1 MITRYMTNN
10 PCYKQGRTITVTGLM
25 LHSVGVPQPDPL
37 VFIRQ
42 FDKADYDRACVH
54 GFIGAVETYITL
66 PILETPGKAMRGWH
80 GGKTASNNTM
90 IGVEMCEPGT
100 IKYVGGATF
109 QVLNRVKAVEYVEA
123 VTKRAVDLFAQLC
136 TFHGLDPLEDGV
148 ILSHAEG
155 NRRGIASAHADP
167 DHLWKGLNM
176 NYSMDHFRRDVAAK
190 MKGEDDMTVE
200 EVKKIVAE
208 VLEETTP
215 TVYTYLSDVPD
226 WARPTVQKLVDKG
239 VLKGT
244 GNGELNLDYSTL
256 RVLVVNDRAGIYD
269 NLN

>member
-1 MITRYMTNN
+1 MVTRYMTNN
-10 PCYKQGRTITVTGLM
+10 PCYKQGRTIQVQGLM

-42 FDKADYDRACVH
+42 FDKASYDRACVH
-54 GFIGAVETYITL
+54 GFIGADETYITL

-80 GGKTASNNTM
+80 GGKQASNNTM
-90 IGVEMCEPGT
+90 IGVEMCEPNT

-136 TFHGLDPLEDGV
+136 TFHSLDPFMD

-155 NRRGIASAHADP
+155 NKLGIASAHADP

-176 NYSMDHFRRDVAAK
+176 DYSMDHFRRDVAEK
-190 MKGEDDMTVE
+190 MKGEFEVTKE
-200 EVKKIVAE
+200 EVKDIIH
-208 VLEETTP
+208 ETMAD
-215 TVYTYLSDVPD
+215 YAADIYELLSDVPE
-226 WARPTVQKLVDKG
+226 WARPTIQKLVDKG
-239 VLKGT
+239 LLKGT
-244 GNGELNLDYSTL
+244 DTGLDLDYDMC
-256 RVLVVNDRAGIYD
+256 RIFVVNDRAGLYD
-269 NLN
+269 

>member
-10 PCYKQGRTITVTGLM
+10 PCYKQGWSIQVQGLM

-66 PILETPGKAMRGWH
+66 PILETPGEAMRGWH

-90 IGVEMCEPGT
+90 IGVEMCEPDT

-123 VTKRAVDLFAQLC
+123 VTARAVDLFAQLC
-136 TFHGLDPLEDGV
+136 TFHGLDPLKDGV
-148 ILSHAEG
+148 IVSHAEG

-176 NYSMDHFRRDVAAK
+176 DYSMDKFRQDVANK
-190 MKGEDDMTVE
+190 MKGADDMTKE
-200 EVKKIVAE
+200 EVKDIIH
-208 VLEETTP
+208 ETM
-215 TVYTYLSDVPD
+215 VEYAADIYAFLSDVPD
-226 WARPTVQKLVDKG
+226 WARPTIQKLVDKG
-239 VLKGT
+239 LLQGT
-244 GNGELNLDYSTL
+244 ETGLDLDYDMC
-256 RVLVVNDRAGIYD
+256 RILVINDRAGLYD
-269 NLN
+269 